1 MLILDVNDNIKY
13 LIIKCDNV
21 TSYPYSF
28 NSDYQCIINYYILS
42 IIIYFST
49 LVIAFICNIFYNKN
63 KKLYFE
69 YYKKFNYVNFFGM
82 IIVSIITF
90 IIWLP
95 LGIFFFTLALQSILK
110 FHYDTIDKKIKAKN
124 ITILNYEPEDIEV
137 HNFEINTINDVKLSI
152 DDESIVTK
160 IDIDGNLYEE
170 ASI

>member
-1 MLILDVNDNIKY
+1 M
-13 LIIKCDNV
+13 V
-21 TSYPYSF
+21 T
-28 NSDYQCIINYYILS
+28 IRYILFHS
-42 IIIYFST
+42 
-49 LVIAFICNIFYNKN
+49 C
-63 KKLYFE
+63 
-69 YYKKFNYVNFFGM
+69 
-82 IIVSIITF
+82 IT
-90 IIWLP
+90 I
-95 LGIFFFTLALQSILK
+95 ILK